1 MLRYRPAGG
10 ASAEANGWAPFV
22 RDVLLRPG
30 GATSAT
36 PGCAPLAGAYAFVCA
51 HAKRDKRCGVCGPPL
66 IAALR
71 AAAAASGAPLAVRAC
86 SHVGG
91 HAYAGNVL
99 VFDRAAGVPRGTWLG
114 YVAPEDVPA
123 IVDDLVGRGAPP
135 QPRLWCACP
144 MLRRARFLTPRAVAQ
159 AWLDGHVHRGGQGG
173 GAGALCGMRRV
184 CDGLRQAVTLQCYAL
199 MLLLRRGPRAAHGQ
213 RVREE
218 HDGLSRSAEQA

>member
-10 ASAEANGWAPFV
+10 ASAEADGWAPFV

-36 PGCAPLAGAYAFVCA
+36 PSCAPLAGAYAFVCA

-135 QPRLWCACP
+135 QPRLWCVCP
-144 MLRRARFLTPRAVAQ
+144 MLRLARSLTHAR
-159 AWLDGHVHRGGQGG
+159 LSR
-173 GAGALCGMRRV
+173 
-184 CDGLRQAVTLQCYAL
+184 
-199 MLLLRRGPRAAHGQ
+199 RRGSMGMSIEA
-213 RVREE
+213 VK
-218 HDGLSRSAEQA
+218 AEAQELFEACGECATGCDKP